1 MLKYIGKRLL
11 QTLLVLFIVSIFAFA
26 LIHLA
31 GGNPALLLLPD
42 GASDEAIKAME
53 HQLGLDQPLYV
64 QYFQYMAGVF
74 QGDLG
79 MSTAYKIPV
88 ADIIAERL
96 PYSVVLTM
104 GTVLVGCSLCIPLGI
119 IAGSNR
125 GKAVDFFAMFF
136 ALLGNSMS
144 AVWLAVLNVFVF
156 SVWLG
161 VLPSMGAESFSN
173 IILPALTLG
182 YPMAA
187 EITRVGRSGMIDTL
201 SEDYITAT
209 YAKGISRRGVNWKYA
224 FKNALIPIITLVG
237 MSIGSYLAGA
247 VVVETVFAWPGI
259 GQLTNQAV
267 GNRDY
272 QLVQSLLLVS
282 ATLFTLI
289 NLVVDIINSLVDPR
303 VSLE

>member
-26 LIHLA
+26 LIHMA

-53 HQLGLDQPLYV
+53 HELGLDQPLYI
-64 QYFQYMAGVF
+64 QYIQYMIGVF

-96 PYSVVLTM
+96 PYSIKLTM

-125 GKAVDFFAMFF
+125 GKPVDFFAMFF

-161 VLPSMGAESFSN
+161 WLPSMGAESFSN

-209 YAKGISRRGVNWKYA
+209 YAKGISRRVVNWKYA

-282 ATLFTLI
+282 AALFTLI

>member
-31 GGNPALLLLPD
+31 GGNPALLLPD

-74 QGDLG
+74 RGDLG

-209 YAKGISRRGVNWKYA
+209 YAKGISRRVVNWKYA

-272 QLVQSLLLVS
+272 QLVQSLLVS

>member
-11 QTLLVLFIVSIFAFA
+11 QMLLVLFIVSIFAFA

-74 QGDLG
+74 RGDLG

-209 YAKGISRRGVNWKYA
+209 YAKGISRRVVNWKYA